1 MIHVQAM
8 TMAES
13 SMLQTCGHPRP
24 HKREG
29 PTARRG
35 RGRVATVWSILLS
48 AVIACNPQTQETA
61 VSQGISVIPQPAFV
75 QQEEGAFTLD
85 KNTTIYIEAGDSA
98 ILRTVGFLNERL
110 EKAAGFTLPV
120 VTDDPLAHGNEK
132 GIFWLS
138 AGWKPESYTLRA
150 GQDRIVVEYADGAG
164 AFYGLQ
170 TLLQLLPEAIFA
182 DTPQRGVRWEVPCCS
197 IEDAPRFAYRGMHL
211 DCCLHFFDIPFL
223 KRYIDLMALHK
234 VNRFHWHL
242 TEDQGWRLEIK
253 QYPLLTEKGQWRKET
268 VIGSLSSGIYD
279 GTPHGGYYTQEEV
292 RDLVRY
298 AAERYVTIIPE
309 IEMPGHALAA
319 IACYPELSC
328 GLEDHYETATR
339 WGIFKQVFCP
349 KEETFTFLENVMD
362 EVFALFPSTLVHIG
376 GDECPKTSWKQ
387 CPHCQALIRKEGLK
401 DEFELQSWFIQRME
415 KYINAKG
422 HEIIGWDEILQ
433 GGLAPNAKVMS
444 WLGEEGG
451 IKAAQQHH
459 EVVMA
464 PYPKYYLDYWQADPD
479 SEPLAMGGPT
489 TLRTMYEYNPVPEIL
504 TPEERKYVIGV
515 EGCVW
520 TEYMPTPARVE
531 YMAWPR
537 MCAIAESGWTTR
549 EKDWDGFTRRLETHL
564 GRLDRLGV
572 GYCHAFFN
580 PFIEFHKD
588 TPADKVVTISVDAPD
603 TEIRYTLDG
612 SEPTVASQLYEQ
624 PFVINR
630 QQVVTAAAF
639 RGGKQ
644 IGTTKHKAF

>member
-1 MIHVQAM
+1 MKRFFSITLLLTALVSCSAP
-8 TMAES
+8 AE
-13 SMLQTCGHPRP
+13 
-24 HKREG
+24 RE
-29 PTARRG
+29 
-35 RGRVATVWSILLS
+35 
-48 AVIACNPQTQETA
+48 AV
-61 VSQGISVIPQPAFV
+61 SVIPQP
-75 QQEEGAFTLD
+75 QHMRIDEGSFAITRSVPLYLD
-85 KNTTIYIEAGDSA
+85 ELTPEMERIAA
-98 ILRTVGFLNERL
+98 FLNERL
-110 EKAAGFTLPV
+110 ATAAGFTLKVEEADLRNTAKP
-120 VTDDPLAHGNEK
+120 
-132 GIFWLS
+132 GIWFLNS
-138 AGWKPESYTLRA
+138 GLPSEHYYLQVLP
-150 GQDRIVVEYADGAG
+150 GRILIEYGDGAG

-170 TLLQLLPEAIFA
+170 TLLQLLPTEIFA
-182 DTPQRGVRWEVPCCS
+182 DHRVRGVRWEVPCCD
-197 IEDAPRFAYRGMHL
+197 IEDGPRFAYRGMHL
-211 DCCLHFFDIPFL
+211 DCCLHFFEMDFL
-223 KRYIDLMALHK
+223 KRYIDIMALHK

-253 QYPLLTEKGQWRKET
+253 KYPLLTEKGQWRKET
-268 VIGSLSSGIYD
+268 VIGSLKSGIYD
-279 GTPHGGYYTQEEV
+279 GTPHGGFYSQDEV
-292 RDLVRY
+292 RELVQY

-349 KEETFTFLENVMD
+349 KDETFKFLEDVMD
-362 EVFALFPSTLVHIG
+362 EVFELFPSTLVHIG
-376 GDECPKTSWKQ
+376 GDECPKASWKK
-387 CPHCQALIRKEGLK
+387 CPHCQALIRKLGLK
-401 DEFELQSWFIQRME
+401 DEFELQSWFITRME
-415 KYINAKG
+415 KYINSKG

-489 TLRTMYEYNPVPEIL
+489 LLRTMYEYEPVPAVL
-504 TPEERKYVIGV
+504 TPEEARYIIGV

-537 MCAIAESGWTTR
+537 MCAIAESGWSSGA
-549 EKDWDGFTRRLETHL
+549 KDYDAFTRRLEHHL
-564 GRLDRLGV
+564 QRLDNLHI
-572 GYCHAFFN
+572 GYCKAFWN
-580 PFIEFHKD
+580 PFIELHPD
-588 TPADKVVTISVDAPD
+588 TEYDKVATITVDAPD
-603 TEIRYTLDG
+603 AEIRYTLDG
-612 SEPTVASQLYEQ
+612 SEPTMASPLYEM

-630 QQVVTAAAF
+630 QQTVTARAF
-639 RGGKQ
+639 RDGRP
-644 IGTTKHKAF
+644 IGEPRHKSFN

>member
-1 MIHVQAM
+1 M
-8 TMAES
+8 
-13 SMLQTCGHPRP
+13 
-24 HKREG
+24 KRFFSI
-29 PTARRG
+29 
-35 RGRVATVWSILLS
+35 VILLTVLVSCS
-48 AVIACNPQTQETA
+48 APAEREA
-61 VSQGISVIPQPAFV
+61 VSVIPLPHHMELADGCFRITSGTPV
-75 QQEEGAFTLD
+75 FLD
-85 KNTTIYIEAGDSA
+85 ENTSEFQRIT
-98 ILRTVGFLNERL
+98 GFLNERL
-110 EKAAGFTLPV
+110 SVAAGFTLQTEQADLRNPQR
-120 VTDDPLAHGNEK
+120 
-132 GIFWLS
+132 GIWFLN
-138 AGWKPESYTLRA
+138 AGLPSEAYSLKVQPE
-150 GQDRIVVEYADGAG
+150 RIVIEYGDGAG
-164 AFYGLQ
+164 AFYALQ
-170 TLLQLLPEAIFA
+170 TLLQLLPTDIFA
-182 DTPQRGVRWEVPCCS
+182 DHRVHGVRWEVPCCD

-211 DCCLHFFDIPFL
+211 DCCLHFFEMDFL
-223 KRYIDLMALHK
+223 KRYIDIMALHK

-253 QYPLLTEKGQWRKET
+253 KYPLLTEKGQWRKET
-268 VIGSLSSGIYD
+268 VIGSLKSGVYD
-279 GTPHGGYYTQEEV
+279 GTPHGGYYSQDEV
-292 RDLVRY
+292 RELVQY

-328 GLEDHYETATR
+328 GLEDHYETATK
-339 WGIFKQVFCP
+339 WGVFKQVFCP
-349 KEETFTFLENVMD
+349 KEETFKFLEDVMD
-362 EVFALFPSTLVHIG
+362 EVFELFPSTLVHIG
-376 GDECPKTSWKQ
+376 GDECPKASWKK
-387 CPHCQALIRKEGLK
+387 CPHCQALIRKLGLK
-401 DEFELQSWFIQRME
+401 DEFELQSWFITRME
-415 KYINAKG
+415 KYINSKG

-489 TLRTMYEYNPVPEIL
+489 LLRTMYEYEPVPAVL
-504 TPEERKYVIGV
+504 TPEEARYIIGV

-537 MCAIAESGWTTR
+537 MCAIAESSWSR
-549 EKDWDGFTRRLETHL
+549 CDKDYEAFARRLEHHL
-564 GRLDRLGV
+564 QRLDNLEV
-572 GYCHAFFN
+572 GYCRAFWN

-588 TPADKVVTISVDAPD
+588 TEYDKVVTLSVDAPD

-612 SEPTVASQLYEQ
+612 SEPTMDSPRYEL

-630 QQVVTAAAF
+630 QQTVTARAF
-639 RGGKQ
+639 RYGRPVGE
-644 IGTTKHKAF
+644 TRHKSFY